1 MNDILLKVLDLL
13 QGLFKLMGVNYPQLR
28 AIVSIKL
35 TMDNRR
41 QVISYRKKENKEP
54 ANTFV
59 FTMFFYA
66 LFGGF
71 IALGLYGVSSFMLAM
86 VVFFSYIMV
95 MVAMTLITDF
105 SSILLDTS
113 DNTIILPR
121 PVDSRTLFIART
133 THIFLYLSQITI
145 GLSAFPALVVLLKYG
160 LVMLL
165 LFIVATTLAVIT
177 AVFITNA
184 FYLLILQYASE
195 ERLKNVINYFQI
207 VMAVAIMGGYQL
219 MPRLAGRLD
228 LEDYVFEFQWWS
240 FLAPPVWMA
249 GALET
254 WHLKTTDAAHLTLTV
269 FAITLPVLGFYAVNK
284 YLAPAFTRKLGVMG
298 VETKTTGAKTAKAGW
313 GSRIAPL
320 ITRNQLEQAAF
331 ELISRIV
338 GRDRKIKLKVYPS
351 FGYILVFGFIF
362 MFRDQSGFTNA
373 LRHLPDTQNYL
384 FLIYLSFMI
393 LQVALYE
400 IPYSD
405 DFKAS
410 WVYFSS
416 PLETPGDIL
425 AGTAKALF
433 VRLFL
438 PGYMVISLVIGVVW
452 GWKAL
457 DDIVFGL
464 LNNLLMLLILVLIN
478 RRYLPLSVAPN
489 ARNQAGSF
497 IRGLIVLVLAGALGL
512 THYLLAKSPLLLLTA
527 IPVQALVVYWLFNL
541 YRKTGWHQLTL

>member
-1 MNDILLKVLDLL
+1 MTMNNMLLRLLDLL
-13 QGLFKLMGVNYPQLR
+13 QGLYRLMGVNYQQLR
-28 AIVSIKL
+28 AIVGIKL

-41 QVISYRKKENKEP
+41 QIISYRKKENQEP
-54 ANTFV
+54 ANTFAW
-59 FTMFFYA
+59 TMFFYA

-71 IALGLYGVSSFMLAM
+71 IALALYGISSFIFAM
-86 VVFFSYIMV
+86 IVFFSYIMV

-133 THIFLYLSQITI
+133 THIFLYLGQVTA
-145 GLSAFPALVVLLKYG
+145 GLAAFPALVVLLKYG
-160 LVMLL
+160 LVMF
-165 LFIVATTLAVIT
+165 LFFIGATILAVLT

-184 FYLLILQYASE
+184 FYLLILQFASE

-207 VMAVAIMGGYQL
+207 IMAVAIMGGYQL
-219 MPRLAGRLD
+219 MPRIAGRLN
-228 LEDYVFEFQWWS
+228 LEDYVFQIRWWS
-240 FLAPPVWMA
+240 FLTPPVWMA

-254 WHLKTTDAAHLTLTV
+254 YDFAHLTLTL
-269 FAITLPVLGFYAVNK
+269 FAVAIPVLGFYGVNK
-284 YLAPAFTRKLGVMG
+284 YLAPVFTRKLGVMA
-298 VETKTTGAKTAKAGW
+298 VETKTAGAKTEKAGW
-313 GSRIAPL
+313 AGRISTWIAHNPL
-320 ITRNQLEQAAF
+320 ERGAF
-331 ELISRIV
+331 ELIFSII

-362 MFRDQSGFTNA
+362 MFRGHGGFMSAWNS
-373 LRHLPDTQNYL
+373 LPDTQNHL
-384 FLIYLSFMI
+384 ILIYLTFMI

-410 WVYFSS
+410 WIYFSS

-425 AGTAKALF
+425 GGTVKALF

-438 PGYMVISLVIGVVW
+438 PAYFVISMLIFVVW

-457 DDIVFGL
+457 DDLAFGL
-464 LNNLLMLLILVLIN
+464 FNNMLMMLIIVLVN
-478 RRYLPLSVAPN
+478 KRYLPLSVASN

-497 IRGLIVLVLAGALGL
+497 IRSMIVLALIGVLGF
-512 THYLLAKSPLLLLTA
+512 THYFLARSPG
-527 IPVQALVVYWLFNL
+527 
-541 YRKTGWHQLTL
+541 RC